1 MNNSLATPATS
12 GTNKD
17 GNSFKRTVKKVLSE
31 QNDDGESLFGIIRN
45 IVKEEFNIHECNIKE
60 LISSNVNKT
69 NKLLSKLY
77 SEIFDLSAS
86 FLI

>member
-1 MNNSLATPATS
+1 MKN
-12 GTNKD
+12 
-17 GNSFKRTVKKVLSE
+17 VLSE
-31 QNDDGESLFGIIRN
+31 QNDDGETLFGIIRN
-45 IVKEEFNIHECNIKE
+45 IVKEEFNIHESNIKE

-69 NKLLSKLY
+69 NKRLSKLY

>member
-1 MNNSLATPATS
+1 M
-12 GTNKD
+12 
-17 GNSFKRTVKKVLSE
+17 KKVLSE
-31 QNDDGESLFGIIRN
+31 QNDDGESPFGIIRN
-45 IVKEEFNIHECNIKE
+45 IVKEEFNIHESNIKE
-60 LISSNVNKT
+60 LISSDVNKT

>member
-1 MNNSLATPATS
+1 MNNSVATPATS
-12 GTNKD
+12 GTHKD
-17 GNSFKRTVKKVLSE
+17 GNSFKRTVKNVLSE

-45 IVKEEFNIHECNIKE
+45 IVKEEFNIHESNIKE

-69 NKLLSKLY
+69 NKLLRKLY

>member
-1 MNNSLATPATS
+1 M
-12 GTNKD
+12 
-17 GNSFKRTVKKVLSE
+17 KKVLSE

-45 IVKEEFNIHECNIKE
+45 IVKEEFNIHESNIKE
-60 LISSNVNKT
+60 LISSDVNKT